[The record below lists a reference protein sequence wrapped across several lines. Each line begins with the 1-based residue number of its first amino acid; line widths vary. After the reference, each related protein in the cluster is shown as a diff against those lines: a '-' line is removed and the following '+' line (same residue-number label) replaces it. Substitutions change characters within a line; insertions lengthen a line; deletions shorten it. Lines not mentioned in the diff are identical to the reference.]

1 MGRPPTYSS
10 IRVVTVLGT
19 AFVTVVCAVVSLV
32 IVHIQLHSTEVC
44 YCPSVWPF
52 SALITLLCSVVT
64 VVVYLLRFE
73 MRRAKGATGSES
85 HATSSVRTTRVTRQT
100 VTTIKGS
107 DGQVVSTVTTTESPS
122 YQSSARCRRHL
133 EPHSPAEVKRTKRVV
148 KTQVRTTGKIS
159 DIITGQSNENLSARE
174 VLLRWA
180 QRTTDC
186 YPSVKVTDFT
196 TSWKDGLAFNAIIH
210 RNRPELI
217 EFRSLQG
224 KSPRENL
231 ELAFSIAEKEFGV
244 TRLLDPEDVDTPEP
258 DEKSLITYISSLYD
272 IFSEP
277 PPLNPY
283 ADEEKFHKI
292 TEYKEMANVLYIWI
306 QESTIMLQNRNFP
319 NSLMDMKALLSECSR
334 FRSEDVPP
342 KLRNKQRIG
351 HLHREI
357 QKIFKEIHLIQIEDS
372 LKFDN
377 IEHLWNKM
385 IIAHQERDQA
395 IRAEITRLEK
405 LQRLSEKIQRDIKK
419 CQTKLNE
426 VEKRIPEEEKKLN
439 RLHPMDAKNLCDH
452 IEAELKILEENM
464 KSILKDVKTLF
475 ENDHPQAP
483 ELQQRT
489 QELHEQWV
497 SIRLIFQTQ
506 LLQPLSTRSFKV
518 EERKITKQRHV
529 VSEQRVVETTKSLQV
544 LQDTVDVMN
553 SKLNHLNEISCG
565 NDLNS
570 IQSCLDQLK
579 NEQRILDQY
588 KKKLDQYR
596 AQKSQ
601 VKDDEQE
608 LYCTLLIQMEN
619 IYTQLTIVYERR
631 LVEMTSLLEFAQ
643 LVNNELKWIGEKE
656 KTEINRDW
664 SAKNLNIVQ
673 TEQHLEVLTTELE
686 KRELQ
691 FNDIQRKGETLLAQD
706 HQASKT
712 IKTFLTTLQTQWSW
726 LLQLLVCLE
735 SHLKYAS
742 AYHQFMKEAQECDQW
757 LKRTENKLN
766 STYSKQNFSI
776 DEGERLLKEMQQLRT
791 DLQHY
796 GDIITSLINRSSTI
810 VPLKQR
816 NQSITSSTTVIA
828 VCSYK
833 QQNINITQ
841 DERFQLLDNS
851 RKTKWKVR
859 NSSGVEGLVPSVC
872 FVIPPPNIEAI
883 NLAENLQKQYISV
896 VNLGTIKQQKLRQH
910 LIFATIKVVKSWTVT
925 QFRNMEISQ
934 RESILKALNED
945 AQILLSEGSQDDP
958 NLKRLQEEMKSCN
971 KIIEDLQQKVTSE
984 EYDKPSKK
992 GSQKLPEMQ
1001 ATLLSKITEKEKLLK
1016 SKLQAPIPCNLDN
1029 LENLVIQHKEFETSL
1044 RNLEQEISEMKH
1056 IYASL
1061 NRKTPTLQTKHDN
1074 IIQIWE
1080 NIWSMSNQYVERLKL
1095 VEIVLHG
1102 FEETTQIISSF
1113 EIQLASHDNLPSEID
1128 SLQKIHSQILSMQ
1141 SDMQNSQYTVDRLNE
1156 DINTLKQLVQ
1166 KTRIKQTSN
1175 TDINKLI
1182 NDIHKITERWNNAS
1196 SQVVERMRSCEAS
1209 SELLRTYKNKLE
1221 NENSWIIDTRQK
1233 INSLRSVN
1241 SVSGKDAEKEL
1252 DSALNIYTSL
1262 ANKKPSLE
1270 NTNIVGGRFIRE
1282 AKIYDLR
1289 LKHYKD
1295 SLEEVHP
1302 SLDASLSKKAKLT
1315 SGANN
1320 VSQELDNLNQQY
1332 KDLVNAILDYIN
1344 GLKDVLTR
1352 HGSKVSVTI
1361 TKTVPLTL
1369 KTFHHVLEQT
1379 ISPEPMEVDN
1389 VNIPISDIVMAEQQ
1403 SVTDSKYEQMPS
1415 QESSLVE
1422 KYTTSSVVVKEFK
1435 AVKSTRK
1442 SDDSF
1447 INMKGILNTKT
1458 GEMLPLSDAIDEGI
1472 INLEKR
1478 QYIDPRTGK
1487 EMDFKEAANKNYIDK
1502 KFSSQLL
1509 SLCGIINPK
1518 TKTEITLIEAI
1529 YYNIYDVDKGVFLNP
1544 DNGDVITLD
1553 EAISLGIVQKDKI
1566 NYLSELRVI
1575 KITDLTIIEAVNEGL
1590 LDEKTGLFK
1599 DPISQKV
1606 MTLPEAFNKGLLRVP
1621 SSDERKTGYLISE
1634 FIDNGMIDEY
1644 SGQIIDEDS
1653 GEKITIDEALPQN
1666 LIRADVR
1673 EVMNTETGELV
1684 TVPEAIS
1691 LGIINIQTG
1700 RFIDKKTMTKMTLI
1714 EARKKNL
1721 IFSPLNL
1728 KTAYE
1733 QNLLDTSGKIIDP
1746 FTGRKLTVLE
1756 AVTRGLLNSE
1766 MKCII
1771 LSKTGELVTLPEAFS
1786 KGILTPEGI
1795 FTDTN
1800 TGETMTLHECANKG
1814 LVASVKYQSIFD
1826 IEGILIPS
1834 SGEQVS
1840 FNTAVSKGIINTNTG
1855 KFKKSPHKYITLEEA
1870 LKEKLIQPQIYNM
1883 LTKDIEIKDEKGN
1896 KLNVIRAVTKGILD
1910 HKTGKLREPRTKKP
1924 LTLKDA
1930 IEKGVITPQGAA
1942 HLKALL
1948 NIVVTTAVVTK
1959 TVTKVIP
1966 SDQEID
1972 SEVKITFQD
1981 AMKEGLI
1988 NETEGTFKNPITGEI
2003 LPLEEAINTGL
2014 LGLTSQW
2021 PVTSEDTVSFTQSA
2035 TVVSESQTKKETE
2048 KSPVLK
2054 KKPSQ
2059 KDMPSEKSKLPKS
2072 IDKKVP
2078 VTIMTVIP
2086 SSKETFVTNIQ
2097 PKPNIDEKDFTS
2109 TISTE
2114 TQFITEVENN
2124 KNLLIQTK
2132 ETTISS
2138 QPKELKSPVSG
2149 IPSKIPGKEKPAA
2162 KSPSS
2167 RKLPDTSTNEEKISE
2182 NITEKKPSKV
2192 PVSKTSEP
2200 STVDNFQPKQTAGV
2214 ITNDVINEVTKKETL
2229 ESTKEVL
2236 SEKIIREIPQTIS
2249 DSIVQSEEEIKL
2261 PESPTQIKK
2270 LPETIPKEGRPQE
2283 VDKLIQPS
2291 KSNIPKSQKSTSPVR
2306 EMPQPSKIKS
2316 NDDEKEPLKHP
2327 KAIQKPS
2334 ARPGSPKKEQMITS
2348 EQEYFEKITDKKTI
2362 KQIDIGDVDSDITQQ
2377 TNVLELPAD
2386 GWSLKEAIAQNL
2398 FDGTSGLFTIPGTD
2412 RLVSFEETIK
2422 MGIINPKSASVVE
2435 PGSKRTITLLRSLE
2449 KGILDS
2455 TGHYHDNKRSRTV
2468 TLNDAIKEK
2477 LIKFED
2483 EEIQNEPYKK
2493 GTKIIKIE
2501 SNIDNLQMKEIQ
2513 PRQTIITTSTPEFK
2527 KSEIIINETYEFVE
2541 ISPNIYFDKK
2551 HGIILK
2557 KDTNEKIKLSTAIKN
2572 NIIDIKL
2579 FKVKDVT
2586 KDDMISLNDGVKRG
2600 FVNIQKGTFT
2610 NTKTK
2615 KQMSLEDAAKIDY
2628 LICKGLIT
2636 TISQD
2641 YETPQVFQSITK
2653 QSTVQT
2659 PIVQTEIRET
2669 TVIYIN
2675 DPRTG
2680 EKLTLEDAVKKGI
2693 IKAEV
2698 AKKLQESQDLPTTL
2712 KEEDVV
2718 NGVSTIE
2725 IEKSS
2730 KSPKS
2735 QRKVISEPRFE
2746 VTFGKA
2752 TTLQSPDKEQV
2763 VLQKVRRRA
2772 ISPKTAVNEGLID
2785 QPTVEIINSIESM
2798 RNENNE
2804 PITLDEALKKQF
2816 INGNEGVLIDPRK
2829 GEKLTIKEAVNSGL
2843 LDPESSKLLIPIGRS
2858 LSLSEVV
2865 SQGLVI
2871 PSEKRII
2878 HPETGDLLTL
2888 QDAIT
2893 CDIVNP
2899 VSTVCPPTMK
2909 KPLTLEEAIKR
2920 KIVDDITGDVQFE
2933 NKKINIVEAA
2943 QNLKLFDKSS
2953 NADKCSLPMLA
2964 ITFPVALRHNLIDVD
2979 KKEFIHPVTG
2989 TRTPVDNSID
2999 KGLIMTLPFSPS
3011 SDSINVTEAMDKKL
3025 IDSEKCV
3032 MKHPNFEKEIPI
3044 FEAVESGILQMT
3056 DFNVPETSE
3065 LVTNLTT
3072 ATCHTVIESQTIKTS
3087 PGFTMCGPNQVVNTE
3102 TGEVM
3107 TVEEANKRGII
3118 KIETETRRVT
3128 SPLSFSEALERGF
3141 IDLDDCTYTDVIN
3154 GRIIPISQAI
3164 SEELIVPK
3172 KEVQTEDIEKYTI
3185 SQLIDL
3191 LYDENSG
3198 KFREPKTNKLLTLE
3212 EMLKKDLIDL
3222 DSVIY
3227 DVHSG
3232 KSLTTK
3238 QAIDS
3243 GKLDIKH
3250 GNVLESDSG
3259 NKIPLKD
3266 AFKLGIIA
3274 VIGAPLLAGAVVAGS
3289 LKNIIQNKNSKPD
3302 LSHKI
3307 PFSTSKHSTS
3317 SQETRKIIS
3326 TQTVQQKGEV
3336 QTTRK
3341 TSSEVQV
3348 TRKIS
3353 SEDRSKSP
3361 EKELSP
3367 ERRETHKEKPVQDK
3381 KKRPDNLPK
3390 EKKPSPDEK
3399 RLPSPTKE
3407 QEDRKQPDSVKV
3419 RKKEVVVERKIIHDK
3434 IEDEDK
3440 PVKKSPERT
3449 HPQRHSPEREI
3460 PRKKPSSPS
3469 KEISKPKDDISF
3481 DYELNKISS
3490 PTRKTTR
3497 EVHTTVITERTS
3509 SDLDQRKSQ
3518 SPVRPDTLFTE
3529 TDKDFSRIITTDKSI
3544 KGKSI
3549 ETKEIGFPK
3558 KDSPKQ
3564 TKPEESK
3571 FESTDVNVIDRKE
3584 TVVRTQKHVTTE
3596 KSPTREYTLPS
3607 ETVIKSTVEK
3617 VEISGKRASPTK
3629 EIESRRSTS
3638 PIKETE
3644 KPKIKHETDQRRV
3657 VVEEHVTIIDK
3668 KTKERSDTSPK
3679 REIRKTVTIE
3689 TSDKSEPFTVKKEKA
3704 EYIFEKG
3711 THEEKP
3717 KSPTKLSPETSPT
3730 RIKEPKKIDEVSK
3743 TVEKET
3749 YKGKPKPTKTE
3760 KSPERPVSLMKGF
3773 TKPEEFTQIS
3783 KKEITTKDHEIRS
3796 VTKETSRIET
3806 KQVVEKGVKT
3816 PTDKKGVSPDLPKT
3830 KSLQEIPKSPVKEY
3844 PEKSGPKSPVKEHPE
3859 KTGPKSPVKE
3869 YPEKPSSKSPV
3880 REYPEKT
3887 GPKSPVKEYPEKP
3900 SSKSPVREYPEKPS
3914 SKSPVKEYPE
3924 KPSSKSPVRE
3934 YPEKTGPKSPVKEYP
3949 EKPSSKSPVREYPEK
3964 TSPTSKGKTV
3974 SPTRKSPEKSASKE
3988 IDLISRQKPS
3998 MNGESTIIQSVTVFQ
4013 GPTVFTSTTST
4024 KKSAT
4029 VERSGLKEV
4038 VGIPGKEDKIPY
4050 TDGDRDKWQVVPQQQ
4065 TVTTSTTTVPGPAL
4079 TKKEFN
4085 VTRREVIVTETYTEY
4100 RKEYDIS
4107 QVLGKCVPLNKL
4119 IEHNVINPETCEFV
4133 IPRTNK
4139 KYKLQEALSRNIV
4152 SSDTIVKVISDKEI
4166 SLAETVVEEKYRT
4179 LEENISEL
4187 ITWVEE
4193 TELLLADLGHL
4204 KEDTGHLKQQINI
4217 SKTIKNNL
4225 DDNQI
4230 NVTTCLDQINQLVQQ
4245 GKDILSKDEIQQ
4257 LQKDGDILK
4266 KRYNNLC
4273 NECDK
4278 IIRRLST
4285 ALEELQKFQTEIQN
4299 FMQWLSDC
4307 QQTLTQKER
4316 GLGNLNKLKDN
4327 IESFRVF
4334 ANDVIAHQADLR
4346 FITMATQKFIDE
4358 SKEYLII
4365 LNAFRTNLPKRL
4377 SHLEPGESEMK
4388 VRVQEISS
4396 IYQTL
4401 LNRVTK
4407 LSDSLTN
4414 IESKQRFYLE
4424 SVEKIHIWI
4433 QDIQRNANKLLKEP
4447 IGADSKNLQE
4457 QLDHIKQL
4465 SMEVV
4470 GQGRTIE
4477 NIKHSA
4483 KAFLESLVGIEVQH
4497 SDIRAIETSVTT
4509 IEESFN
4515 RLITD
4520 VNERC
4525 DQLQTTLVQSQDIQD
4540 GLDQFAKW
4548 IEETENAFRNQNK
4561 PVSISRDKLQEQI
4574 IEYKMIQSDVNS
4586 QKSTI
4591 DALNS
4596 SAQKL
4601 VESSNQKL
4609 VKKIEAKLKD
4619 ILNRFDKLSD
4629 KVSKRGELLEE
4640 IRTIV
4645 ETVEENIV
4653 KFEQWLVI
4661 VVEKL
4666 ESIETHRV
4674 VITEYITSIDEISN
4688 EKNVKKEEYDDVIR
4702 SCKNLL
4708 NKKDI
4713 TDTMQM
4719 KEKLKSLEQQ
4729 WKTLTDNI
4737 TQKRN
4742 QGKAQTEQL
4751 STYESL
4757 RTKVI
4762 EWLSAIEIK
4771 LENLEPVAIDS
4782 SQLQKQEQELKPL
4795 VKEHTDHAQIIQKV
4809 NDCGNTYDDMV
4820 QGEISQRKPGSPFK
4834 KVPSTSAVG
4843 SPIKKSPP
4851 KARKS
4856 PTSPT
4861 KAGSTQSPLSSI
4873 SSGFSSRRSSV
4884 DNFGLEDLSP
4894 IQQQLMEINN
4904 RYNLL
4909 GVKLTDRQQEI
4920 NTLTE
4925 ELKQL
4930 LQILKTVTVF
4940 IQTQT
4945 KQLPKESTVTTKD
4958 QAEKQLQILK
4968 NIQNQMQEKQSD
4980 IDHLKIQTTEL
4991 LKKRFNAVGAS
5002 NLQEQVNEIVTKWT
5016 EVQCI
5021 IKERLDFLQHVKDF
5035 QDLYTTLINWLS
5047 QKDKMFQV
5055 LGPIATEPRMVT
5067 SQTQQV
5073 QVLQDEFISQQ
5084 SVFEQFKCTGELI
5097 ISKIGDNIT
5106 ISKKIQEQ
5114 ITTTCSRWEN
5124 LQTQLTERQKNLDA
5138 AGDITK
5144 DFHTRIIK
5152 LQESLQKISDDFD
5165 TTVEGSAD
5173 TEDQLKKLNNLE
5185 DRLENTRHSL
5195 ADVERVCEQLC
5206 EILCDSA
5213 SRNEIKNK
5221 LNNMEKQ
5228 YTTILKKIN
5237 NRKAELE
5244 STLKEDKKFFT
5255 SCDNIQR
5262 WLNVKDD
5269 SLSSEFPVSAE
5280 QKTLKQQIQEFE
5292 PIYKEVSDKEHEV
5305 HLLISKGTEVISKIS
5320 RKPEALQLRAKLDG
5334 IKKQWEKIRKISTDR
5349 HTRLQRCFDNCKKF
5363 ISAYE
5368 SFIPWLEGS
5377 EKKLSTLQNISF
5389 QRTELDKQI
5398 REIQA
5403 FKNDISK
5410 HSQEFDNIC
5419 NLSDTLVSSC
5429 DIDKEPM
5436 KDKIAFLRKRWDKL
5450 NQQIANRSQILDVV
5464 SQRLTE
5470 YYDKLRDIQ
5479 HSLQRLDDK
5488 LSSHDALGDAAREP
5502 RHLERMKSFIVEADD
5517 IQKQINSLK
5526 DYVKK
5531 LLVEGTSS
5539 SNITHITKEVETV
5552 EKHYQSTNKKLQT
5565 RLNDLEAASEILL
5578 KFTNKVKTIQTQLNT
5593 LEESLDTMGSIGRD
5607 INTVRAQF
5615 DEIKNFAKQI
5625 SKTRIEINDTQKV
5638 ITQGRY
5644 NIEEKVYKD
5653 QISNI
5658 QRQLNRLDDRS
5669 KVYHTDLE
5677 KTLKRLEQFYK
5688 DYATTIKD
5696 LENLISEEKNFKSVG
5711 GDVETVRSQQQQF
5724 KTLCQKKIEPLKKN
5738 IEEVN
5743 KGGQGLIQ
5751 SASSGIST
5759 TGLEQDLEKLN
5770 EKWNTLNEKL
5780 NDRERRL
5787 DVALIQSGKFQEAL
5801 DGVQK
5806 WIHDTEEM
5814 VFNQKAPSADYKV
5827 VKAQAQEQK
5836 FLRKLLLDR
5845 QNSICSLQTMG
5856 SDILEQS
5863 QDTDVNQQLTT
5874 LLQKFNTLTSKAQE
5888 RMDCLDNTIPVAR
5901 DFQEKLTV
5909 LTEWI
5914 EIVEKR
5920 IVTLSTVPTDQ
5931 DRLKINIV
5939 EHKTLEKEIIEH
5951 DKFFDELKNLSLKL
5965 KSLVGIDEANNV
5977 EERLKEVI
5985 ERFEMVIKDNKIIG
5999 QILTDVCDGLGKF
6012 TVKYQKIIAWIEK
6025 MNTRLSHYE
6034 ILNVYVDKLQEQL
6047 NELKK
6052 LKDDINDHEDEV
6064 QDTIN
6069 SGRDIMKHAS
6079 GDDAIEMKE
6088 KLDTLQIKFTDLVNR
6103 VNDKLRQAENALPL
6117 VEKFHFSHDQL
6128 TNWMEEAEKLL
6139 KGLETT
6145 SLSIQET
6152 TIKNLESEIQEYR
6165 TVLETVN
6172 HIGSKLCQL
6181 SPGSEAATIENLVSQ
6196 NNRRFDVI
6204 CEQVQRKGERIT
6216 LSKQRNLEVVGDI
6229 EELLKWF
6236 EEIEKQLIEC
6246 EPLVPELDTLVT
6258 LLKEQKSLNEEVSS
6272 QKGRAKDILATA
6284 KKVMRESSTDD
6295 LTIIRD
6301 KADNLKET
6309 CGVVSTLCSERLGA
6323 LEQAVPLAEHFFET
6337 HAELSQWM
6345 DEIEAE
6351 AELLEAPIMNSNQIK
6366 RQQERNKVLLQS
6378 INEHKPLVDKLNKTG
6393 TTLMKL
6399 CKEEDNAKLTEILD
6413 SDNSRYNALKNI
6425 LRNHQNTLEEALQAT
6440 SQFSDKLEGMLNALS
6455 STADQLY
6462 NAEPISAIPD
6472 RIQEQINDNKAVLQ
6486 DLDKRST
6493 ALEAVKKAADD
6504 VIVKA
6509 GNTDEPA
6516 VRDIRQKLDRLN
6528 GLWETIQ
6535 KAARHRGKSLE
6546 DALAAAERFWEELN
6560 AVMKA
6565 LKELQ
6570 ESLNA
6575 QEPPAVEP
6583 SAIQQQQEVLQEIK
6597 QEIGQTKPEVDH
6609 CRQAGQDL
6617 MQLCGEPDKPEVKKH
6632 IEDLDSAWENVTT
6645 LYAKREQN
6653 LIDAMEKAMNFHD
6666 TLQNLLEFLDTVEDK
6681 FSNLGPVGSDIDAVK
6696 GQIDYLKDFKM
6707 EVDPHMVEIESLNR
6721 QAQELMERT
6730 SPDQATA
6737 IREPLADINRRW
6749 DDLLKGIVN
6758 RQRGLEKALLH
6769 LGQFQHAL
6777 DELLIWMSKTEKT
6790 LDELQPVFGD
6800 PQVIEVVLA
6809 KLKVLTNDIQAHQ
6822 SSVNTLNHA
6831 GRQLIETNKGS
6842 EDANITQNK
6851 LGDLNTRWKNLQDRA
6866 SIRQRELEDALKEAQ
6881 AFNQEI
6887 QDLLLWLSE
6896 IDSQLATSKPVGG
6909 LPETAKEQL
6918 NRFMEL
6924 YNDLDSNRHKVDSVL
6939 QQGQRYLDQLSEGST
6954 NNLRN
6959 NLKILKQRSDS
6970 VLNKANDRKIKLE
6983 IALREALE
6991 FHESLQSFVD
7001 WLTNAEKY
7009 LTNLKP
7015 VSRIMKAVMEQIED
7029 HKTFQKDVGSHREIM
7044 VNLDKKGTHLKYFS
7058 QKQDVILIKNLL
7070 ISVQHRWE
7078 RVVSKAAE
7086 RTRALDHGYKEAK
7099 EFHDAWTEIV
7109 KWLDE
7114 AESTLDSAMHIGN
7127 DPQKIKQQLSKHKEF
7142 QRILGSK
7149 QGLYD
7154 NTMKIGRTL
7163 KEKCPKTDVP
7173 ILQNMMDELK
7183 KRWNKICTKSV
7194 DRQRKLEEALLFSGQ
7209 FKEAVQALIDW
7220 LDKAQNILSEDKS
7233 LYGDLDTVT
7242 SLMDQHK
7249 SFQEELKSRNNSVES
7264 VQKTAS
7270 DLMKT
7275 ANAEDKEN
7283 INYQLDILQKK
7294 WILVKDLNDQ
7304 KNKILQEA
7312 LAQAEKLYKSVHILL
7327 EWLSEAEM
7335 KLRFIGPLPEDEET
7349 TLRQIAEHQK
7359 FLQEMNDY
7367 EIIKDDTLDLAQ
7379 TILKKCHPNGISVI
7393 RHWITIIQSRWE
7405 EVVVWAK
7412 QRDQRLQDH
7421 LHSLKNIMQLLEDLL
7436 AWLILAENNLIALE
7450 AEPLPD
7456 DLTIIEQL
7464 IKDHKI
7470 FMDDMTKKQSDVE
7483 KVTKAFSSKRQ
7494 PSQQTQIPTRDRIAR
7509 DRSHKIP
7516 SPAVPKTSTPSKQL
7530 VEPHIKHPRARE
7542 LVEKWRNVWLLAMER
7557 QRRLQD
7563 KYNYLKELERIKNF
7577 DFNEWR
7583 RRFLGWMNNKK
7594 SRIMDLFKKIDK
7606 NNAGKVTKEEFIQ
7619 GILKSK
7625 FPTSRLEMERVADIF
7640 DRNGD
7645 GYVDHNEY
7653 IETLR
7658 PEREGRPKTEAEKIQ
7673 DEVQRQVAKCTCVH
7687 RFKVYQVGEG
7697 KYRFGD
7703 SQKLRLVRILRST
7716 VMVRVGGG
7724 WVALDEFLVKNDPCR
7739 AKGRTNV
7746 ELREQFVLAE
7756 GVSQSM
7762 TPFKSKPSPNSSQ
7775 SSQSGTPYSRTG
7787 SSSAGPITKVRERSE
7802 RSSPMWQ
7809 QRASGPGDTSS
7820 DISGPSF
7827 SETDSYGTNRSFH
7840 LTPPT
7845 IARAAGG
7852 SRPSSRPSSRPPSRA
7867 GSDLSA
7873 ESLDTRKKSSRQR
7886 TPSSSSSSQMPAFKG
7901 SGTPSRIPSAR
7912 SESGRGRSKP

>member
-1 MGRPPTYSS
+1 MNLGQSLSEWAKDKPLSILQLDPADRAVLKIADERDAIQKKTFTKWMNKHLKKHWRYVETYTCLHVCNSCRACCSPGSSRHVDDLFIDLRDGHNLISLLEVLSGELLPRERGRMRFHMLQNVQTALDFLKGRKIKLVN
-10 IRVVTVLGT
+10 IRPEDIVDGNPKLTLGLIWT
-19 AFVTVVCAVVSLV
+19 
-32 IVHIQLHSTEVC
+32 IILH
-44 YCPSVWPF
+44 F
-52 SALITLLCSVVT
+52 
-64 VVVYLLRFE
+64 
-73 MRRAKGATGSES
+73 
-85 HATSSVRTTRVTRQT
+85 Q
-100 VTTIKGS
+100 
-107 DGQVVSTVTTTESPS
+107 
-122 YQSSARCRRHL
+122 
-133 EPHSPAEVKRTKRVV
+133 
-148 KTQVRTTGKIS
+148 IS

-1282 AKIYDLR
+1282 A
-1289 LKHYKD
+1289 
-1295 SLEEVHP
+1295 
-1302 SLDASLSKKAKLT
+1302 
-1315 SGANN
+1315 
-1320 VSQELDNLNQQY
+1320 
-1332 KDLVNAILDYIN
+1332 
-1344 GLKDVLTR
+1344 
-1352 HGSKVSVTI
+1352 
-1361 TKTVPLTL
+1361 
-1369 KTFHHVLEQT
+1369 
-1379 ISPEPMEVDN
+1379 
-1389 VNIPISDIVMAEQQ
+1389 
-1403 SVTDSKYEQMPS
+1403 
-1415 QESSLVE
+1415 
-1422 KYTTSSVVVKEFK
+1422 
-1435 AVKSTRK
+1435 
-1442 SDDSF
+1442 
-1447 INMKGILNTKT
+1447 
-1458 GEMLPLSDAIDEGI
+1458 
-1472 INLEKR
+1472 
-1478 QYIDPRTGK
+1478 
-1487 EMDFKEAANKNYIDK
+1487 
-1502 KFSSQLL
+1502 
-1509 SLCGIINPK
+1509 
-1518 TKTEITLIEAI
+1518 
-1529 YYNIYDVDKGVFLNP
+1529 
-1544 DNGDVITLD
+1544 
-1553 EAISLGIVQKDKI
+1553 
-1566 NYLSELRVI
+1566 
-1575 KITDLTIIEAVNEGL
+1575 
-1590 LDEKTGLFK
+1590 
-1599 DPISQKV
+1599 
-1606 MTLPEAFNKGLLRVP
+1606 
-1621 SSDERKTGYLISE
+1621 
-1634 FIDNGMIDEY
+1634 
-1644 SGQIIDEDS
+1644 
-1653 GEKITIDEALPQN
+1653 
-1666 LIRADVR
+1666 
-1673 EVMNTETGELV
+1673 
-1684 TVPEAIS
+1684 
-1691 LGIINIQTG
+1691 
-1700 RFIDKKTMTKMTLI
+1700 
-1714 EARKKNL
+1714 
-1721 IFSPLNL
+1721 
-1728 KTAYE
+1728 
-1733 QNLLDTSGKIIDP
+1733 
-1746 FTGRKLTVLE
+1746 
-1756 AVTRGLLNSE
+1756 
-1766 MKCII
+1766 
-1771 LSKTGELVTLPEAFS
+1771 
-1786 KGILTPEGI
+1786 
-1795 FTDTN
+1795 
-1800 TGETMTLHECANKG
+1800 
-1814 LVASVKYQSIFD
+1814 
-1826 IEGILIPS
+1826 
-1834 SGEQVS
+1834 
-1840 FNTAVSKGIINTNTG
+1840 
-1855 KFKKSPHKYITLEEA
+1855 
-1870 LKEKLIQPQIYNM
+1870 
-1883 LTKDIEIKDEKGN
+1883 
-1896 KLNVIRAVTKGILD
+1896 
-1910 HKTGKLREPRTKKP
+1910 
-1924 LTLKDA
+1924 
-1930 IEKGVITPQGAA
+1930 
-1942 HLKALL
+1942 
-1948 NIVVTTAVVTK
+1948 
-1959 TVTKVIP
+1959 
-1966 SDQEID
+1966 
-1972 SEVKITFQD
+1972 
-1981 AMKEGLI
+1981 
-1988 NETEGTFKNPITGEI
+1988 
-2003 LPLEEAINTGL
+2003 
-2014 LGLTSQW
+2014 
-2021 PVTSEDTVSFTQSA
+2021 
-2035 TVVSESQTKKETE
+2035 
-2048 KSPVLK
+2048 
-2054 KKPSQ
+2054 
-2059 KDMPSEKSKLPKS
+2059 
-2072 IDKKVP
+2072 
-2078 VTIMTVIP
+2078 
-2086 SSKETFVTNIQ
+2086 
-2097 PKPNIDEKDFTS
+2097 
-2109 TISTE
+2109 
-2114 TQFITEVENN
+2114 
-2124 KNLLIQTK
+2124 
-2132 ETTISS
+2132 
-2138 QPKELKSPVSG
+2138 
-2149 IPSKIPGKEKPAA
+2149 
-2162 KSPSS
+2162 
-2167 RKLPDTSTNEEKISE
+2167 
-2182 NITEKKPSKV
+2182 
-2192 PVSKTSEP
+2192 
-2200 STVDNFQPKQTAGV
+2200 
-2214 ITNDVINEVTKKETL
+2214 
-2229 ESTKEVL
+2229 
-2236 SEKIIREIPQTIS
+2236 
-2249 DSIVQSEEEIKL
+2249 
-2261 PESPTQIKK
+2261 
-2270 LPETIPKEGRPQE
+2270 
-2283 VDKLIQPS
+2283 
-2291 KSNIPKSQKSTSPVR
+2291 
-2306 EMPQPSKIKS
+2306 
-2316 NDDEKEPLKHP
+2316 
-2327 KAIQKPS
+2327 
-2334 ARPGSPKKEQMITS
+2334 
-2348 EQEYFEKITDKKTI
+2348 
-2362 KQIDIGDVDSDITQQ
+2362 
-2377 TNVLELPAD
+2377 
-2386 GWSLKEAIAQNL
+2386 
-2398 FDGTSGLFTIPGTD
+2398 
-2412 RLVSFEETIK
+2412 
-2422 MGIINPKSASVVE
+2422 
-2435 PGSKRTITLLRSLE
+2435 
-2449 KGILDS
+2449 
-2455 TGHYHDNKRSRTV
+2455 
-2468 TLNDAIKEK
+2468 
-2477 LIKFED
+2477 
-2483 EEIQNEPYKK
+2483 
-2493 GTKIIKIE
+2493 
-2501 SNIDNLQMKEIQ
+2501 
-2513 PRQTIITTSTPEFK
+2513 
-2527 KSEIIINETYEFVE
+2527 
-2541 ISPNIYFDKK
+2541 
-2551 HGIILK
+2551 
-2557 KDTNEKIKLSTAIKN
+2557 
-2572 NIIDIKL
+2572 
-2579 FKVKDVT
+2579 
-2586 KDDMISLNDGVKRG
+2586 
-2600 FVNIQKGTFT
+2600 
-2610 NTKTK
+2610 
-2615 KQMSLEDAAKIDY
+2615 
-2628 LICKGLIT
+2628 
-2636 TISQD
+2636 
-2641 YETPQVFQSITK
+2641 
-2653 QSTVQT
+2653 
-2659 PIVQTEIRET
+2659 
-2669 TVIYIN
+2669 
-2675 DPRTG
+2675 
-2680 EKLTLEDAVKKGI
+2680 
-2693 IKAEV
+2693 
-2698 AKKLQESQDLPTTL
+2698 
-2712 KEEDVV
+2712 
-2718 NGVSTIE
+2718 
-2725 IEKSS
+2725 
-2730 KSPKS
+2730 
-2735 QRKVISEPRFE
+2735 
-2746 VTFGKA
+2746 
-2752 TTLQSPDKEQV
+2752 
-2763 VLQKVRRRA
+2763 
-2772 ISPKTAVNEGLID
+2772 
-2785 QPTVEIINSIESM
+2785 
-2798 RNENNE
+2798 
-2804 PITLDEALKKQF
+2804 
-2816 INGNEGVLIDPRK
+2816 
-2829 GEKLTIKEAVNSGL
+2829 
-2843 LDPESSKLLIPIGRS
+2843 
-2858 LSLSEVV
+2858 
-2865 SQGLVI
+2865 
-2871 PSEKRII
+2871 
-2878 HPETGDLLTL
+2878 
-2888 QDAIT
+2888 
-2893 CDIVNP
+2893 
-2899 VSTVCPPTMK
+2899 
-2909 KPLTLEEAIKR
+2909 
-2920 KIVDDITGDVQFE
+2920 
-2933 NKKINIVEAA
+2933 
-2943 QNLKLFDKSS
+2943 
-2953 NADKCSLPMLA
+2953 
-2964 ITFPVALRHNLIDVD
+2964 
-2979 KKEFIHPVTG
+2979 
-2989 TRTPVDNSID
+2989 
-2999 KGLIMTLPFSPS
+2999 
-3011 SDSINVTEAMDKKL
+3011 
-3025 IDSEKCV
+3025 
-3032 MKHPNFEKEIPI
+3032 
-3044 FEAVESGILQMT
+3044 
-3056 DFNVPETSE
+3056 
-3065 LVTNLTT
+3065 
-3072 ATCHTVIESQTIKTS
+3072 
-3087 PGFTMCGPNQVVNTE
+3087 
-3102 TGEVM
+3102 
-3107 TVEEANKRGII
+3107 
-3118 KIETETRRVT
+3118 
-3128 SPLSFSEALERGF
+3128 
-3141 IDLDDCTYTDVIN
+3141 
-3154 GRIIPISQAI
+3154 
-3164 SEELIVPK
+3164 
-3172 KEVQTEDIEKYTI
+3172 
-3185 SQLIDL
+3185 
-3191 LYDENSG
+3191 
-3198 KFREPKTNKLLTLE
+3198 
-3212 EMLKKDLIDL
+3212 
-3222 DSVIY
+3222 
-3227 DVHSG
+3227 
-3232 KSLTTK
+3232 
-3238 QAIDS
+3238 
-3243 GKLDIKH
+3243 
-3250 GNVLESDSG
+3250 
-3259 NKIPLKD
+3259 
-3266 AFKLGIIA
+3266 
-3274 VIGAPLLAGAVVAGS
+3274 
-3289 LKNIIQNKNSKPD
+3289 
-3302 LSHKI
+3302 
-3307 PFSTSKHSTS
+3307 KHSTS